1 MSAQAH
7 DSSSRTHCAH
17 DSSVAGIFRRVH
29 GYSNQD
35 PLSCRVFKHV
45 NLPISSVV
53 VEGVDGETLAS
64 PNHVVG
70 FRGGGRI
77 ERDGPKHRS
86 RAARQRE
93 GADRRPRKEGC
104 GAREKKR
111 SRGNRPDIHFDA
123 PSRCHGSDPII
134 SHGSRTLY
142 AISRSVSLQGLL
154 ETGPAAWSIAI
165 PRGVLQVSQG
175 KPRSLKAK
183 GNKRGLVLVMLMS
196 SQFRSLFQSH
206 PGALQ

>member
-1 MSAQAH
+1 MSAQPH
-7 DSSSRTHCAH
+7 DSSSRTRCAN

-35 PLSCRVFKHV
+35 PLSCRVFKQV
-45 NLPISSVV
+45 NLPTSSVV

-93 GADRRPRKEGC
+93 GADRRPRKEDC
-104 GAREKKR
+104 GARERKR
-111 SRGNRPDIHFDA
+111 SRGDRPDIRFEA
-123 PSRCHGSDPII
+123 PSRCDGSGQIT
-134 SHGSRTLY
+134 SHGCRTLY
-142 AISRSVSLQGLL
+142 AISRSVSLQGVVG
-154 ETGPAAWSIAI
+154 TGPTARSIAI
-165 PRGVLQVSQG
+165 PRGVPQICKASRFCSGPQG
-175 KPRSLKAK
+175 INGGS
-183 GNKRGLVLVMLMS
+183 
-196 SQFRSLFQSH
+196 
-206 PGALQ
+206 